1 MQQQPEAQLLLGGP
15 SSMVDALPYVDKE
28 YNDPSMQAQ
37 VHALIQQE
45 MRTFKPEKDYLA
57 PWPMHEPTFEANPM
71 LQAEWIR
78 VCSEAPMPKI
88 DTSRYQ
94 LDPPPPGLT
103 KDPAAWQRAIEN
115 AQAQL
120 ENQGTRLGNLELLNQ
135 HGAKLWLA
143 SLNQTEAASKALARE
158 DAALAASIEAIN
170 RKRKADQLGAAPH
183 LARLEAE
190 WVGGVKKNLE
200 IEAQILKLEAEC
212 ASLRDDLEAR
222 RR

>member
-1 MQQQPEAQLLLGGP
+1 
-15 SSMVDALPYVDKE
+15 MVDALPYVDKE
-28 YNDPSMQAQ
+28 YNDPSMRAQ
-37 VHALIQQE
+37 VHALIQAE
-45 MRTFKPEKDYLA
+45 MQAFKPEKDYLE

-120 ENQGTRLGNLELLNQ
+120 ENQGTRLGNLELLQQ

-143 SLNQTEAASKALARE
+143 SLNQTDAASKALARE

-190 WVGGVKKNLE
+190 WVSGVKKNLE
-200 IEAQILKLEAEC
+200 IASQVLKLEAEC

-222 RR
+222 RRR